1 MTHMPMTLRR
11 LGLSAAMTGAAGVA
25 FAATLLAAGTIAPAT
40 ADAAER
46 PLQTGRVDAAS
57 FARQVVGLI
66 ARNRYEQ
73 AWRSLHPSHQAAAGF
88 AEYVSCEQ
96 RSPIPGRLVSVT
108 AGRPVSE
115 VTVLTPGRTVLSRAV
130 RIRIVLLDV
139 ATQETTVVPVKM
151 HAVPIGGG
159 WRWILP
165 QARLADYADDRCGA
179 APPPVPGY
187 DR

>member
-1 MTHMPMTLRR
+1 MDVSR
-11 LGLSAAMTGAAGVA
+11 LGRSAAMT
-25 FAATLLAAGTIAPAT
+25 FAAAVSCAAAMLAAGEVAAQPVEAPRI
-40 ADAAER
+40 DAS
-46 PLQTGRVDAAS
+46 S
-57 FARQVVGLI
+57 FARSVVGLI

-73 AWRSLHPSHQAAAGF
+73 AWRSLHPSHQAAAGL

-96 RSPIPGRLVSVT
+96 HSPIPGRLVSVT

-115 VTVLTPGRTVLSRAV
+115 VTVLTPGRAVLSKAV
-130 RIRIVLLDV
+130 RVRITLLDL
-139 ATQETTVVPVKM
+139 ATQETTVVSVKM
-151 HAVPIGGG
+151 HAVPAGTG
-159 WRWILP
+159 WTWILP